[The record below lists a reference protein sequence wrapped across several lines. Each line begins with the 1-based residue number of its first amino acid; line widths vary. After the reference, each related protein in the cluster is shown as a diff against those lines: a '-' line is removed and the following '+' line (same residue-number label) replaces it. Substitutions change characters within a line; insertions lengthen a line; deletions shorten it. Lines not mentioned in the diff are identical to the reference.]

1 MGSDFKKLVKNKEL
15 ANLFLDTS
23 EDILNKLKLGN
34 FSDAEKNQ
42 LLFLVCIENSLMYLA
57 DDTYETFKN
66 ELNTIEDLNYKS
78 KWQELSNVIALQN
91 IILKEL
97 DSDGVINQIEE
108 SKNIIFRENDE
119 NLITRTQIND
129 LKKFT
134 LILDKYKAFKEMLR
148 KTLYEC

>member
-34 FSDAEKNQ
+34 FSDAKNNQ

-66 ELNTIEDLNYKS
+66 ELNSIEDLNYKS
-78 KWQELSNVIALQN
+78 KWHEISNVIALQN

-97 DSDGVINQIEE
+97 DSDGVINHIEE